1 MITKMEVVPFQWL
14 PVGVKTFHHPL
25 LNRKRAVIIMAAVKD
40 HRWAFNFPCSIARVA
55 RPDARRRFVG
65 NRGIIGDESSRRW
78 RRGDEVDTQ
87 PPTHAITND
96 SDA

>member
-1 MITKMEVVPFQWL
+1 MIAEMKIVPFQWL
-14 PVGVKTFHHPL
+14 PVGIKTLHDAL

-40 HRWAFNFPCSIARVA
+40 HRGAFDLPRGIARVA
-55 RPDARRRFVG
+55 RADACRRLVG
-65 NRGIIGDESSRRW
+65 NRGIIGDEGPRRW

-87 PPTHAITND
+87 PPAHAVTDD

>member
-1 MITKMEVVPFQWL
+1 MIAKMEVMPFQWL
-14 PVGVKTFHHPL
+14 PIGVKTFHHSL
-25 LNRKRAVIIMAAVKD
+25 LDRKRAVIVMAPVKD
-40 HRWAFNFPCSIARVA
+40 HRRAFDFPCGIARVA
-55 RPDARRRFVG
+55 RPDARYRFVG
-65 NRGIIGDESSRRW
+65 NRRIIGDEGARRW